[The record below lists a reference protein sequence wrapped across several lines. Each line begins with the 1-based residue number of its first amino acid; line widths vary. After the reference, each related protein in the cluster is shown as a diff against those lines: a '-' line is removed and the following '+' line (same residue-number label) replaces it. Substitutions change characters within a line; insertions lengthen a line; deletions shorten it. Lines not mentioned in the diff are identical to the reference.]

1 MRSRRTSTPYLEPSA
16 PAEPMQSRPKIAWRW
31 LLANF
36 VQREI
41 TSRYAGS
48 ASGLAWTIFNPL
60 AQLAIL
66 ALVFG
71 TLLRVPQDMLGGA
84 SFAAFLSVALWPW
97 LMFNEGLRRAI
108 ESIPANAPLIR
119 KVAFPHELLIYS
131 AVASSFVVNL
141 VGWVAV
147 LLALSLYGE
156 PIRWAGLVLA
166 VPLLAAQFAFT
177 VGLSAALA
185 AAQVVLRDVEH
196 ALGIALSILFYATPI
211 VYPLAVIPEPWH
223 GWIALN
229 PLAYMVGRYRDL
241 VLGTA
246 GVQWQDFAVLAVS
259 LLVLAAGIAAFRR
272 ISPYFEDLL

>member
-1 MRSRRTSTPYLEPSA
+1 
-16 PAEPMQSRPKIAWRW
+16 MQSRPKNGWRW
-31 LLANF
+31 LLLNF
-36 VQREI
+36 VQREV

-48 ASGLAWTIFNPL
+48 ASGLAWTVFNPL

-71 TLLRVPQDMLGGA
+71 TLLRVPESLLGGA

-97 LMFNEGLRRAI
+97 LMFNEGLKRAS
-108 ESIPANAPLIR
+108 ESSPANAALIR

-131 AVASSFVVNL
+131 AVVSSFVVNL

-147 LLALSLYGE
+147 LVALALFGDH
-156 PIRWAGLVLA
+156 IRWTGLVLA
-166 VPLLAAQFAFT
+166 IPLLAAQLAFT

-196 ALGIALSILFYATPI
+196 ALAIALSILFYATPI
-211 VYPLAVIPEPWH
+211 VYPLAMIPQPWRD
-223 GWIALN
+223 WIALN

-241 VLGTA
+241 LMGTA
-246 GVQWQDFAVLAVS
+246 GLQWQDFAVLAFSMAV
-259 LLVLAAGIAAFRR
+259 LVAGLAAFRR

>member
-1 MRSRRTSTPYLEPSA
+1 
-16 PAEPMQSRPKIAWRW
+16 MQSRPKEGWRW
-31 LLANF
+31 LLVNF

-71 TLLRVPQDMLGGA
+71 TLLRVPENLLGGA
-84 SFAAFLSVALWPW
+84 SFAAFLSIALWPW
-97 LMFNEGLRRAI
+97 LMFSEGLKRAI
-108 ESIPANAPLIR
+108 ESIPANAALIR
-119 KVAFPHELLIYS
+119 KVAFPHELLVYS

-141 VGWVAV
+141 VGWIAV
-147 LLALSLYGE
+147 LVALSLFGE
-156 PIRWAGLVLA
+156 PIRWVGLLYA
-166 VPLLAAQFAFT
+166 LPLLVAQFAFT
-177 VGLSAALA
+177 VGISAALA
-185 AAQVVLRDVEH
+185 AAQAVLRDVEH
-196 ALGIALSILFYATPI
+196 ALAIALSILFYATPI
-211 VYPLAVIPEPWH
+211 VYPLAMIPQPYQ

-241 VLGTA
+241 LVGTA
-246 GVQWQDFAVLAVS
+246 GMRWMDLAVLAVS
-259 LLVLAAGIAAFRR
+259 LAVLAAGIAAFRR

>member
-1 MRSRRTSTPYLEPSA
+1 MRSR
-16 PAEPMQSRPKIAWRW
+16 PKDGWRW
-31 LLANF
+31 LLVNF
-36 VQREI
+36 VQREV

-48 ASGLAWTIFNPL
+48 ASGLAWTVLNPL

-71 TLLRVPQDMLGGA
+71 TLLRVPENMLGGV
-84 SFAAFLSVALWPW
+84 SFAAFLSLALWPW
-97 LMFNEGLRRAI
+97 LMFNEGLKRAI
-108 ESIPANAPLIR
+108 ESIPANASLIR

-131 AVASSFVVNL
+131 AVASSFVVNI

-147 LLALSLYGE
+147 LVALSLFGE
-156 PIRWAGLVLA
+156 PIRWTGLLLA

-211 VYPLAVIPEPWH
+211 VYPLAMIPQPWRD
-223 GWIALN
+223 WIALN

-241 VLGTA
+241 IAGT
-246 GVQWQDFAVLAVS
+246 GGMQWQDFAVLAAS
-259 LLVLAAGIAAFRR
+259 LVVLAAGIAAFRR

>member
-1 MRSRRTSTPYLEPSA
+1 
-16 PAEPMQSRPKIAWRW
+16 MQSRPKNGWRW
-31 LLANF
+31 LLVNF
-36 VQREI
+36 VQREV

-48 ASGLAWTIFNPL
+48 ASGLAWTVFNPL

-71 TLLRVPQDMLGGA
+71 TLLRVPENLLGGVG
-84 SFAAFLSVALWPW
+84 FAAFLSMALWPW
-97 LMFNEGLRRAI
+97 LMFSEGLKRAI
-108 ESIPANAPLIR
+108 ESIPANASLIR

-131 AVASSFVVNL
+131 AVASAFVVNL

-147 LLALSLYGE
+147 LVALSLFGE

-166 VPLLAAQFAFT
+166 LPLLLAQFAFT

-196 ALGIALSILFYATPI
+196 ALAIALSILFYATPI
-211 VYPLAVIPEPWH
+211 VYPLAMIPQPWRDA
-223 GWIALN
+223 IALN
-229 PLAYMVGRYRDL
+229 PLAYLMGRYRDL
-241 VLGTA
+241 LTGTA
-246 GVQWQDFAVLAVS
+246 GFQWQDLAVLAVS
-259 LLVLAAGIAAFRR
+259 LAVLAAGIAAFRR

>member
-1 MRSRRTSTPYLEPSA
+1 
-16 PAEPMQSRPKIAWRW
+16 MQSRPKDGWRW
-31 LLANF
+31 LLVNF
-36 VQREI
+36 VQREV

-48 ASGLAWTIFNPL
+48 ASGLAWTVLNPL

-71 TLLRVPQDMLGGA
+71 TLLRVPEKMLGGV
-84 SFAAFLSVALWPW
+84 SFAAFLSLALWPW
-97 LMFNEGLRRAI
+97 LMFNEGLKRAI
-108 ESIPANAPLIR
+108 ESIPANASLIR

-131 AVASSFVVNL
+131 AVASSFVVNI

-147 LLALSLYGE
+147 LVALSLFGE
-156 PIRWAGLVLA
+156 PIRWTGLLLA

-211 VYPLAVIPEPWH
+211 VYPLAMIPQPWRD
-223 GWIALN
+223 WIALN

-241 VLGTA
+241 IAGT
-246 GVQWQDFAVLAVS
+246 GGMQWQDFAVLAAS
-259 LLVLAAGIAAFRR
+259 LVVLAAGIAAFRR